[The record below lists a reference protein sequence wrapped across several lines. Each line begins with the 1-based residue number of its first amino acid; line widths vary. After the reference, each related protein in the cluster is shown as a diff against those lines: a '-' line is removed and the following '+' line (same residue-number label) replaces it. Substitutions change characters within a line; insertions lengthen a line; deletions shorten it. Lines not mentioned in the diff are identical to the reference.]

1 MKLRER
7 LGMFLLAIWLILTGL
22 VTLTNLTIPS
32 GEMVL
37 AILAIVTGIL
47 IFLEIRAMPSK
58 NLGRL
63 LLAIYLILIGL
74 LPLLSITFPASAT
87 VLAILAVAAGVLLLL
102 GR

>member
-7 LGMFLLAIWLILTGL
+7 LGMFFLAIWLILTGL
-22 VTLTNLTIPS
+22 VSLNVFAIPAGETI
-32 GEMVL
+32 L
-37 AILAIVTGIL
+37 AVIAIVTGIL

-63 LLAIYLILIGL
+63 LLAVWLILMGL
-74 LPLLSITFPASAT
+74 LPLLSITFPASGI
-87 VLAILAVAAGVLLLL
+87 VLGVIALVAGVLMLI

>member
-22 VTLTNLTIPS
+22 VSLTALTIPS
-32 GEMVL
+32 GETIL
-37 AILAIVTGIL
+37 AIIAIVTGIL

-63 LLAIYLILIGL
+63 LLAIWLILVGL
-74 LPLLSITFPASAT
+74 LPLLSITFPAREIVVG
-87 VLAILAVAAGVLLLL
+87 VLAVVAGVLLLV

>member
-22 VTLTNLTIPS
+22 VSLNVFTIPS
-32 GEMVL
+32 GEIIL
-37 AILAIVTGIL
+37 AVIAIVTGIL
-47 IFLEIRAMPSK
+47 IFLEIRAVPGK

-63 LLAIYLILIGL
+63 LLAIWLILMGL
-74 LPLLSITFPASAT
+74 ISLLSITFPASAI
-87 VLAILAVAAGVLLLL
+87 VMGVIALVAGVLLLI

>member
-1 MKLRER
+1 MKIRER

-22 VTLTNLTIPS
+22 VSLNVFAIPS
-32 GEMVL
+32 SDIIL
-37 AILAIVTGIL
+37 AIIAIVTGIL
-47 IFLEIRAMPSK
+47 IFLEIRAVPGK

-63 LLAIYLILIGL
+63 LLAIWLILIGL

-87 VLAILAVAAGVLLLL
+87 VLGVLALAAGVLMLI